1 MINNLLSWN
10 ITMWRDSTE
19 SEVENLP
26 TRSFKNASS
35 EQTSMH
41 KKWSCLLK
49 IPSVNVNKSA
59 VSCGFGQI

>member
-1 MINNLLSWN
+1 
-10 ITMWRDSTE
+10 MWRDSTE

-26 TRSFKNASS
+26 TRSFKSASS

-41 KKWSCLLK
+41 KKWGCLLK
-49 IPSVNVNKSA
+49 ISSVNVNKSA